1 MLRWTERVVRERVAE
16 DHVQMVAGHAHGLV
30 ENLLVNGDEAGWFPR
45 DDSQSVV
52 RDVFEAAVAELAA
65 RFGHDVSRWTWG
77 RMHVVHVQHPLDEV
91 AEVSWPFGINPEAI
105 DGSWNTV
112 NNAPFDPAL
121 PFVVHLGVSHR
132 IIADL
137 SSTSLLASNST
148 GASGN
153 PLSEHY
159 RDAFDEWLAGH
170 YHELFLEEALGSVRP
185 EQCETLVPA

>member
-1 MLRWTERVVRERVAE
+1 VRERFTADYVKT
-16 DHVQMVAGHAHGLV
+16 VAGHAHGLA
-30 ENLLVNGDEAGWFPR
+30 EGLLVNGDEAGWFPR
-45 DDSQSVV
+45 DDSKDVARS
-52 RDVFEAAVAELAA
+52 VFEVAVAELAA
-65 RFGHDVSRWTWG
+65 RLGHDVSRWTWG
-77 RMHVVHVQHPLDEV
+77 RIHVVRMQHPLDDV
-91 AEVSWPFGINPEAI
+91 AEASWPFSINPEPI

-112 NNAPFDPAL
+112 NNAPYDSAL

-153 PLSEHY
+153 PLKEHY

-170 YHELFLEEALGSVRP
+170 YHELFVEAAPGSAGP